1 MGGKHQP
8 RRCVNASSCHQGGQ
22 PLLAAYGPK
31 NKCSSFTGS
40 LVTISIGTAG
50 AIDSSYSQSLPPT
63 ATDLTM
69 SITRNGA
76 TTSYASSATTKTVTL
91 VGTTTKVSVG
101 YATAAD
107 GSQIGYVRILNAQL
121 SATVALR
128 SDNTIALLRID
139 ATSYTA
145 APLTPPVTGLLG
157 AGYYAAAGAA
167 LRGAASNTTGAG
179 VLVASLDFVLP
190 GSPAP
195 AP

>member
-91 VGTTTKVSVG
+91 VGTTTKATVG
-101 YATAAD
+101 FATAAD
-107 GSQIGYVRILNAQL
+107 GSQTGYVRIYNAQL
-121 SATVALR
+121 SLTAGLR
-128 SDNTIALLRID
+128 ADTTTSWLRLD
-139 ATSYTA
+139 ATTYTA

-157 AGYYAAAGAA
+157 AGYNAAAGAA
-167 LRGAASNTTGAG
+167 LRGAASSTAPAAT
-179 VLVASLDFVLP
+179 LSASLDIVLP
-190 GSPAP
+190 ASPAP